1 MSQSAVESSASA
13 LVPGLLVRLA
23 VMIYEGILLFG
34 VSFIVGYA
42 MLALLH
48 WTYPLTAY
56 QRWLLQIA
64 LFLAFGAYFVSS
76 WTRTGQTLA
85 MKAWHLRVTDRN
97 GRRVSL
103 RTAILRYLLAW
114 TLFFPALLV
123 IAFFQTHAAWDA
135 VVLAL
140 GVIAMLSVGHLSPD
154 RQLLHDR
161 WLGTRVTRDQL
172 R

>member
-1 MSQSAVESSASA
+1 
-13 LVPGLLVRLA
+13 
-23 VMIYEGILLFG
+23 MIYEGVLLFG

-76 WTRTGQTLA
+76 WTRIGQTLA

-114 TLFFPALLV
+114 TLFLPGLLFVALV
-123 IAFFQTHAAWDA
+123 QTHAAWDA
-135 VVLAL
+135 LVLAI
-140 GVIAMLSVGHLSPD
+140 GFIAMLSVGQVTSD

-161 WLGTRVTRDQL
+161 WLGTRVTRDPP